1 MRFDLLGYL
10 LNSLDDAERRRV
22 EAHLRV
28 DPALRAQLEEL
39 RRLIEPIDA
48 ELDAL
53 QAIDGVDH
61 PPPSDLVARTMALI
75 PGAPSEPSQ
84 PSVWRNRPER
94 ELAGG
99 PRRTLADAVILLA
112 SALAMVSLALPL
124 TLQARH
130 AAQREQCATNIAD
143 FGEALLTV
151 SHHDPNG
158 RLPIIPADGP
168 ESFAGIVWVR
178 LAEGFLP
185 EVDQKRWCP
194 SAGRPAGS
202 LPFEELVHFANAM
215 PEGLFALRRDAGGS
229 YSTYLGVREDG
240 RRVSAPRWQGRS
252 PTSSAACAPS
262 TTRATTRCGWARCSR
277 SPPTRGSPSSTTR
290 APTGRSTKAPGVA
303 SPAPIEYKDSDRID
317 ETIPQNPFTT
327 SEKEQKE
334 ALLRGP
340 WLTTC

>member
-53 QAIDGVDH
+53 QAIDGVDL

-240 RRVSAPRWQGRS
+240 RRVSAPRWQGRTWYALLS
-252 PTSSAACAPS
+252 DEPLGY
-262 TTRATTRCGWARCSR
+262 RKG
-277 SPPTRGSPSSTTR
+277 GR
-290 APTGRSTKAPGVA
+290 APHDGMGINVLFEDGHVQFLPLDQLF
-303 SPAPIEYKDSDRID
+303 DSRL
-317 ETIPQNPFTT
+317 NPFLNHEGRVE
-327 SEKEQKE
+327 SGVN
-334 ALLRGP
+334 ADDASLGP
-340 WLTTC
+340 SWMSPVYQFGR